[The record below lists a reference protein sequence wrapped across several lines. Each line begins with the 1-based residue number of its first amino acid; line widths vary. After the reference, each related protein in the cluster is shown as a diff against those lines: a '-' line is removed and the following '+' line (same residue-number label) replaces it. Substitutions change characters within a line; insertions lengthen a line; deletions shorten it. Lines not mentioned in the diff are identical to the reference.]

1 MNIFTNDDYR
11 RIQAWLKANA
21 IKDSDFPLIT
31 ELVGEET
38 ITILSQGENKRFPLK
53 KLEKLAK
60 NAYELAVEQGFKGS
74 LDEWLDSLKGDNY
87 VLEFDINDG
96 MHLKMATIEETQV
109 NFKVNDESHLVIN
122 SNVFNY

>member
-1 MNIFTNDDYR
+1 MNILTNDDYR

-31 ELVGEET
+31 ELVGGET
-38 ITILSQGENKRFPLK
+38 ITILSKGKNKRFPLK
-53 KLEKLAK
+53 QLEKLAK

-87 VLEFDINDG
+87 ILEFDINDG
-96 MHLKMATIEETQV
+96 MHLRMATIEETKT
-109 NFKVNDESHLVIN
+109 NFKVDTDAHLIID
-122 SNVFNY
+122 SNIFN

>member
-38 ITILSQGENKRFPLK
+38 MTILSQGKNKRFPLK
-53 KLEKLAK
+53 QLEKLAK
-60 NAYELAVEQGFKGS
+60 NAYELAVERGFKGS

-87 VLEFDINDG
+87 ILEFDINDG
-96 MHLKMATIEETQV
+96 MHLRMATIEETKT
-109 NFKVNDESHLVIN
+109 NFKVDTDAHLIID
-122 SNVFNY
+122 SNIFN

>member
-21 IKDSDFPLIT
+21 VKDSDFPLIT

-38 ITILSQGENKRFPLK
+38 MTILSQGENKRFPLK
-53 KLEKLAK
+53 QLEKLAK

-87 VLEFDINDG
+87 ILEFDINDG
-96 MHLKMATIEETQV
+96 MHLKMVTIEETQV
-109 NFKVNDESHLVIN
+109 NFKVNDKSHLVIN
-122 SNVFNY
+122 SNIFN

>member
-21 IKDSDFPLIT
+21 VKDSDFPLIT

-38 ITILSQGENKRFPLK
+38 MTILSQGENKRFPLK
-53 KLEKLAK
+53 QLEKLAK
-60 NAYELAVEQGFKGS
+60 NAYELAVEHGFRGS

-87 VLEFDINDG
+87 ILEFDINDG

-109 NFKVNDESHLVIN
+109 SFKVNDESHLVIN
-122 SNVFNY
+122 SNVFN

>member
-21 IKDSDFPLIT
+21 IKDSDLPLIT
-31 ELVGEET
+31 KLVGEET
-38 ITILSQGENKRFPLK
+38 MTILSQGGNKRFPLK
-53 KLEKLAK
+53 QLEKLAK

-87 VLEFDINDG
+87 ILEFDINDG
-96 MHLKMATIEETQV
+96 MHLRMATIEETKT
-109 NFKVNDESHLVIN
+109 NFKVDTDAHLIID
-122 SNVFNY
+122 SNIFN

>member
-1 MNIFTNDDYR
+1 MLIFTNDDYR

-31 ELVGEET
+31 ELVGGET
-38 ITILSQGENKRFPLK
+38 MTILSQGENKRFPLK
-53 KLEKLAK
+53 QLEKLAK
-60 NAYELAVEQGFKGS
+60 NAYELAVEHGFKGS

-87 VLEFDINDG
+87 ILEFDINDG

-122 SNVFNY
+122 SNIFN